1 MEKKW
6 LGLLNLL
13 IIWFIVLV
21 RAGECNQFCRRANF
35 KLLEYFVA
43 RTVRDVYCLL
53 VQISFEAVACDR
65 VYVIRS
71 KDLFFFGDQ
80 FFQSNFTSN
89 FPNIPFE
96 KLFCGVIFLKVQL
109 IGMPSKAK
117 EFHVARCSLLT
128 LGLEDL
134 LVTDIEHGTK
144 NLTTIKL
151 ECLQVQAEKLHESNR
166 LQIKT

>member
-1 MEKKW
+1 M
-6 LGLLNLL
+6 
-13 IIWFIVLV
+13 V
-21 RAGECNQFCRRANF
+21 
-35 KLLEYFVA
+35 

-71 KDLFFFGDQ
+71 KDLFFSEINSFKATLRRI
-80 FFQSNFTSN
+80 FRIFRLRNF
-89 FPNIPFE
+89 
-96 KLFCGVIFLKVQL
+96 FCGVIFLKMQL

-134 LVTDIEHGTK
+134 LVTDIEPGTK

-151 ECLQVQAEKLHESNR
+151 ECLQVQAEKLHESSR